1 MKSFYI
7 ETYGCQMNKADSIS
21 IIENLKRTGFKLVED
36 NKKADIIII
45 NTCSVRKTAEN
56 RIWGRLGFYKNL
68 KIKKDI
74 TLLVIGCMAQRIGKS
89 FFLSNHSVDIVV
101 GTFQKNKIPEILK
114 HYKKGERLCFI
125 EEKALDFNQSSPDK
139 ENPKKAFVT
148 ISYGCNN
155 FCSYCIVPYLRG
167 KERAR
172 SSTDIINDI
181 NHLVNMGVKQVTLL
195 GQNVNSYG
203 LDNEDISFPILL
215 KKICRETDIKWI
227 KYLSS
232 HPKDF
237 THQLIDVIANEKK
250 VSNWLHLAVQSGSNN
265 ILKKMNRNYKIET
278 YIEKIEKLKNLVPKL
293 NLTTDIIV
301 GFPGETDKDFLD
313 TVNLM
318 KKIEFDDAYMYK
330 YNSRENTFADKEYKD
345 DITNEEKTRR
355 LSFIIDLQRKI
366 TRKKKISRL
375 NDTFEVISEK
385 WSKKS
390 NDAILGLTKEDL
402 MIIFKG
408 NKSDFNDIINVK
420 ATRLEGN
427 TLYGEKIK

>member
-1 MKSFYI
+1 M
-7 ETYGCQMNKADSIS
+7 
-21 IIENLKRTGFKLVED
+21 
-36 NKKADIIII
+36 
-45 NTCSVRKTAEN
+45 
-56 RIWGRLGFYKNL
+56 
-68 KIKKDI
+68 
-74 TLLVIGCMAQRIGKS
+74 
-89 FFLSNHSVDIVV
+89 
-101 GTFQKNKIPEILK
+101 
-114 HYKKGERLCFI
+114 
-125 EEKALDFNQSSPDK
+125 
-139 ENPKKAFVT
+139 
-148 ISYGCNN
+148 
-155 FCSYCIVPYLRG
+155 
-167 KERAR
+167 
-172 SSTDIINDI
+172 
-181 NHLVNMGVKQVTLL
+181 
-195 GQNVNSYG
+195 
-203 LDNEDISFPILL
+203 
-215 KKICRETDIKWI
+215 
-227 KYLSS
+227 
-232 HPKDF
+232 
-237 THQLIDVIANEKK
+237 IANEKK